1 MVNFL
6 FSLFE
11 RSDKRE
17 ETRQAFLEQSGRK
30 GLGLEPSLKEN
41 KKCTLFFFLRIY
53 TKMEKKVYK
62 TLLRKPQ
69 FFIYGKRS
77 IVLLY

>member
-30 GLGLEPSLKEN
+30 GLGLEPSLKEKYKVLFLLIIAYLYRKYSDLLQ
-41 KKCTLFFFLRIY
+41 KKTPHS
-53 TKMEKKVYK
+53 YK
-62 TLLRKPQ
+62 YIEPHYDYK
-69 FFIYGKRS
+69 
-77 IVLLY
+77 